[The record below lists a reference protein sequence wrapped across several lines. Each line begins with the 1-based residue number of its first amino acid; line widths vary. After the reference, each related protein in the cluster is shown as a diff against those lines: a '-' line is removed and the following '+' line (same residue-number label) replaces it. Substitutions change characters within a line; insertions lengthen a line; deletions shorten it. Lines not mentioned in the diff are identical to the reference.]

1 MSDGVSIVVGASGFI
16 GQIIFKELKRLG
28 YKIIGIPTK
37 RDANENL
44 FPLDLN
50 DRSSISK
57 FAERFE
63 KIDNLIVAA
72 GREPQSSLM
81 ELE

>member
-1 MSDGVSIVVGASGFI
+1 MSDDADIVVAATGFI
-16 GQIIFKELKRLG
+16 GQIIYKELKRLG
-28 YKIIGIPTK
+28 YKVIGTSTK
-37 RDANENL
+37 GDANENL

-63 KIDNLIVAA
+63 KIDNLVVAA

-81 ELE
+81 GLE